1 METFIFNGSSKRNGD
16 TAALIQAFT
25 KYLNGEVRIVS
36 AHFDNISP
44 CVDCRHCWNN
54 TGCIIN
60 DNMQNVYPYLETCD
74 NLVIASPIWFSQLS
88 GPLLTLASR
97 IQPYFAARQFRNEP
111 SQMKHKNGVLLLV
124 GAENGTEEK
133 ARSTAHT
140 IFKHLNALPC
150 VASVYSLNT
159 HDVPASDDPSA
170 LAAARNA
177 AILLNQLNFNK
188 S

>member
-74 NLVIASPIWFSQLS
+74 NLGQSNP
-88 GPLLTLASR
+88 TL
-97 IQPYFAARQFRNEP
+97 FRC
-111 SQMKHKNGVLLLV
+111 
-124 GAENGTEEK
+124 K
-133 ARSTAHT
+133 A
-140 IFKHLNALPC
+140 I
-150 VASVYSLNT
+150 
-159 HDVPASDDPSA
+159 
-170 LAAARNA
+170 
-177 AILLNQLNFNK
+177 
-188 S
+188 